1 MAYCIS
7 RAVSR
12 GQGEALSNKYQVK
25 RFLRAEKMHKFMNTG
40 GNALFWREINADLK
54 SGYYFTRM
62 DRSGVQWINVKNL
75 TL

>member
-12 GQGEALSNKYQVK
+12 GQGKALSNKYQVK
-25 RFLRAEKMHKFMNTG
+25 RFSHAEKMHKFMSTG
-40 GNALFWREINADLK
+40 GNALFWQEIDADLK
-54 SGYYFTRM
+54 SGFYFQQIGR
-62 DRSGVQWINVKNL
+62 DGVRWINVKSL